1 MFVTTLNLHFLNSIT
16 TLTLFNFSG
25 VWNKIWA
32 FGQMQ
37 FAHASIRKTPG
48 LTFYKLMG
56 SGKDPGF
63 NPLPDW
69 SVYALLCNWENE
81 AAANDFFQNAAKFRQ
96 YQKHTTEQWTIFMKP
111 IHVKGLWSGANPFSP
126 ASDLDETNPLI
137 AVITRATIRKKNLVQ
152 FWRYVPISQSP
163 ILKGCKGLIYTKG
176 IGEVPLVQM
185 ATFSIWQSMEDLKN
199 FAYNSPEHKEAIS
212 KTHKIDW
219 YKEEMFARFQPYHS
233 IGKWTGKELLSP
245 FLRN

>member
-1 MFVTTLNLHFLNSIT
+1 MFVTTLNLHFVNSIT

-81 AAANDFFQNAAKFRQ
+81 AAANDFFQNAAKFKQ
-96 YQKHTTEQWTIFMKP
+96 YQNHTTEQWTIFMKP
-111 IHVKGLWSGANPFSP
+111 IHAKGLWSGSNPFSP

>member
-1 MFVTTLNLHFLNSIT
+1 MSAIT
-16 TLTLFNFSG
+16 TITLFKFSG
-25 VWNKIWA
+25 FWNKTWA

-37 FAHASIRKTPG
+37 FAHSFLRKTPG
-48 LTFYKLMG
+48 LNFYKLMG

-63 NPLPDW
+63 NPFPDW
-69 SVYALLCNWENE
+69 NVYALLCNWENE

-111 IHVKGLWSGANPFSP
+111 IHAKGLWSGANPFSP
-126 ASDLDETNPLI
+126 TSDLDETNPLI

>member
-1 MFVTTLNLHFLNSIT
+1 MNSIT

-25 VWNKIWA
+25 FWNKIWA

-37 FAHASIRKTPG
+37 FAHSSIRNTPG

-69 SVYALLCNWENE
+69 NVYALLCNWENE
-81 AAANDFFQNAAKFRQ
+81 EAANDFFQHATKIKQ

-111 IHVKGLWSGANPFSP
+111 IHAKGLWSGSNPFTPSK
-126 ASDLDETNPLI
+126 DLDETNPLI

-152 FWRYVPISQSP
+152 FWRYVPISQIP
-163 ILKGCKGLIYTKG
+163 ILKGCKGIIYTKG

-185 ATFSIWQSMEDLKN
+185 ATFSIWESIEDLKN
-199 FAYNSPEHKEAIS
+199 FAHNSPEHKEAIS
-212 KTHKIDW
+212 KTHHIDW
-219 YKEEMFARFQPYHS
+219 YKEEMFARFQPYRTL
-233 IGKWTGKELLSP
+233 GEWTGKNLLSP
-245 FLRN
+245 FLINSTI

>member
-1 MFVTTLNLHFLNSIT
+1 LSAIT
-16 TLTLFNFSG
+16 TITLFKFSG
-25 VWNKIWA
+25 FWNKTWA

-37 FAHASIRKTPG
+37 FAHSFLRKTPG
-48 LTFYKLMG
+48 LNFYKLMG

-63 NPLPDW
+63 NPFPDW
-69 SVYALLCNWENE
+69 NVYALLCNWENE

-111 IHVKGLWSGANPFSP
+111 IHAKGLWSGANPFSP
-126 ASDLDETNPLI
+126 TSDLDETNPLI

>member
-1 MFVTTLNLHFLNSIT
+1 MSAIT
-16 TLTLFNFSG
+16 TITLFKFSG
-25 VWNKIWA
+25 FWNKTWA

-37 FAHASIRKTPG
+37 FAHSFLRKTPG
-48 LTFYKLMG
+48 LNFYKLMG

-69 SVYALLCNWENE
+69 NVYALLCNWENE

-96 YQKHTTEQWTIFMKP
+96 YQKHTTEQWTIFMRP
-111 IHVKGLWSGANPFSP
+111 IHAKGLWSGSNPFSP

-233 IGKWTGKELLSP
+233 TGKWTGKDLLSP